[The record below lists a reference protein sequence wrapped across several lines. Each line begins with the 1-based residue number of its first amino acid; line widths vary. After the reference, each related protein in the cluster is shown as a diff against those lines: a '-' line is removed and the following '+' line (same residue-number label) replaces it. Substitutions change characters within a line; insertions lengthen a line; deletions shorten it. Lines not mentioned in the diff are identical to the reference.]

1 MIYSLFTSLSP
12 SFNLSLRPLSLNFR
26 LKKAKLL
33 LFGEMGGGREPIENF
48 NSFLSIPF
56 DILLVK
62 F

>member
-33 LFGEMGGGREPIENF
+33 FGEMGGGGEPTENF